1 MRRVDICSW
10 PATAPGRFAVVLAT
24 IALLA
29 ACNAP
34 PSPPTPAEPPAQA
47 DATAPRQ
54 VGGDRDA
61 HGCIASAGYRWCE
74 RSARCERPWE
84 LAKAAGFENTA
95 EAFERHCRV
104 ETAGDQTPAQ
114 S

>member
-1 MRRVDICSW
+1 MRRIGMYPW
-10 PATAPGRFAVVLAT
+10 HAAVLAV
-24 IALLA
+24 AGLLA
-29 ACNAP
+29 GCNAP
-34 PSPPTPAEPPAQA
+34 PSPPPLAEPSMPAA
-47 DATAPRQ
+47 ATAPRQ

-95 EAFERHCRV
+95 EAFERHCRT
-104 ETAGDQTPAQ
+104 ETASDPAPPR